1 MKYTFTDRLS
11 DFEFHD
17 AELSFI
23 SFENDNLA
31 VEVIYLNIHKNALGC
46 EFDTDMEIERAVMTF
61 EDFRVIDFER
71 WRPITQPRIIF
82 EGAEAEAEFICELK
96 KTFDISLIKEKR
108 ENGICFIEIDTCT
121 MGDFS
126 VNVSCK
132 SVRIEWDDFGEKA
145 WYVK

>member
-31 VEVIYLNIHKNALGC
+31 VEVIYLNIHKNALGG
-46 EFDTDMEIERAVMTF
+46 EFDTDMEIDRAVMTF
-61 EDFRVIDFER
+61 EDFHVIDFER
-71 WRPITQPRIIF
+71 WKPITQPRIIF
-82 EGAEAEAEFICELK
+82 EGAEAEAEFISELK
-96 KTFDISLIKEKR
+96 KTFDISLIKEKH

-126 VNVSCK
+126 VNVSFK
-132 SVRIEWDDFGEKA
+132 SVRIEWDSFSQKA